1 METIVILIAG
11 AVVGTAVTVLAVE
24 FVTWKTYSSDTK
36 AIFRT
41 RASKLVVEPKKTYH
55 FFEGEHTFELKVLD
69 KTVTIQFDPKKKG
82 DVTHN
87 DPFGGNGTYKL
98 DSSTPVIS
106 GLKSSVDPGRAR
118 DKWEY
123 TVTDGEGNRIDP
135 GLRVKR

>member
-1 METIVILIAG
+1 MAI
-11 AVVGTAVTVLAVE
+11 E
-24 FVTWKTYSSDTK
+24 FVTRKTYSSDTK
-36 AIFRT
+36 AIVRK
-41 RASKLVVEPKKTYH
+41 RGNKLVVEPKNAYH
-55 FFEGEHTFELKVLD
+55 FFEGEHTFELKDLSGVA
-69 KTVTIQFDPKKKG
+69 VTIQFDPKKKG

-106 GLKSSVDPGRAR
+106 GLKSSVDPGPAR
-118 DKWEY
+118 DKWKY